1 MTGYSVFKKVYDMEP
16 FRMDCIRLNIMQK
29 RKPMKK
35 ICLLIFMVGTLSA
48 QNSILK
54 QFSDQFAD
62 IAEKANPTVVTILT
76 EKKVDLSRLHG
87 QLPQDN
93 DFFKFF
99 APRMPRQREYKSTAL
114 GSGVI
119 VNSRKGYVITNNHV
133 VDDMDEITV
142 RLLDKTEYKATV
154 VGRDPKSD
162 LAVLQIDA
170 RGLTDLDFGN
180 SDKLRVGEWVIAV
193 GSPFSANLS
202 HTVTA
207 GIVSAKGRGNIIQGD
222 VYEDFIQ
229 TDAAINPGN
238 SGGALLNSAGD
249 LIGIN
254 TAIYTNSFDR
264 SNKGVG
270 FAIPSNMVKRVMAD
284 LIEHGKVL
292 RSWIGVQIQ
301 PLDNASASAMGLK
314 SPDGAL
320 VSDVVKD
327 GPAKKAG
334 LKTGDVIIEFNHVQV
349 KNVDHL
355 RNTVSASKPNKRYD
369 LIVIRDSRKKTLKVT
384 LEEMPG
390 DDALATVSRP
400 PAQTNELGIQVS
412 SLSQSVIRE
421 YDISKGEEG
430 VIVIAVVEG
439 SIAAEA
445 GIRIGDLITRV
456 GTKKC
461 NSPRGFAAL
470 IKETQKKN
478 MIMLHMKRDGVARYM
493 TLELDD

>member
-1 MTGYSVFKKVYDMEP
+1 MKQ
-16 FRMDCIRLNIMQK
+16 RN
-29 RKPMKK
+29 PMKK
-35 ICLLIFMVGTLSA
+35 IIFMILLVGSISG

-54 QFSDQFAD
+54 QFSDAFAD
-62 IAEKANPTVVTILT
+62 IAEKANPAVVTILT
-76 EKKVDLSRLHG
+76 EKKVDLGQLHG

-133 VDDMDEITV
+133 VADMDEITV

-270 FAIPSNMVKRVMAD
+270 FAIPSNMVKQVMAD
-284 LIEHGKVL
+284 LIQHGKVL

-301 PLDNASASAMGLK
+301 PLNDSSARAMGLK

-369 LIVIRDSRKKTLKVT
+369 LIVIRDGRKKTLKVT

-478 MIMLHMKRDGVARYM
+478 MVMLHMKRDGVARYM

>member
-1 MTGYSVFKKVYDMEP
+1 MEP
-16 FRMDCIRLNIMQK
+16 STTDCIRMNIMKQ
-29 RKPMKK
+29 RNPMKK
-35 ICLLIFMVGTLSA
+35 IIFMILLVGSISG

-54 QFSDQFAD
+54 QFSDAFAD
-62 IAEKANPTVVTILT
+62 IAEKANPAVVTILT
-76 EKKVDLSRLHG
+76 EKKVDLGQLHG

-133 VDDMDEITV
+133 VADMDEITV

-180 SDKLRVGEWVIAV
+180 SDKLKVGEWVIAV

-284 LIEHGKVL
+284 LIQHGKVL

-301 PLDNASASAMGLK
+301 PLNDSSARAMGLK

-369 LIVIRDSRKKTLKVT
+369 LIVIRDGRKKTLKVT

-478 MIMLHMKRDGVARYM
+478 MVMLHMKRDGVARYM

>member
-1 MTGYSVFKKVYDMEP
+1 MEP

-478 MIMLHMKRDGVARYM
+478 MVMLHMKRDGVARYT

>member
-1 MTGYSVFKKVYDMEP
+1 MEP

-478 MIMLHMKRDGVARYM
+478 MVMLHMKRDGVARYM

>member
-1 MTGYSVFKKVYDMEP
+1 
-16 FRMDCIRLNIMQK
+16 
-29 RKPMKK
+29 
-35 ICLLIFMVGTLSA
+35 
-48 QNSILK
+48 
-54 QFSDQFAD
+54 
-62 IAEKANPTVVTILT
+62 
-76 EKKVDLSRLHG
+76 
-87 QLPQDN
+87 
-93 DFFKFF
+93 
-99 APRMPRQREYKSTAL
+99 MPRQREYKSTAL

>member
-1 MTGYSVFKKVYDMEP
+1 MEP

-390 DDALATVSRP
+390 DDALAAVSRP

-478 MIMLHMKRDGVARYM
+478 MVMLHMKRDGVARYM

>member
-1 MTGYSVFKKVYDMEP
+1 MEP
-16 FRMDCIRLNIMQK
+16 STTDCIRMNIMKQ
-29 RKPMKK
+29 RNPMKK
-35 ICLLIFMVGTLSA
+35 ISFMILLVGSISG

-54 QFSDQFAD
+54 QFSDAFAD
-62 IAEKANPTVVTILT
+62 IAEKANPAVVTILT
-76 EKKVDLSRLHG
+76 EKKVDLGQLHG

-133 VDDMDEITV
+133 VADMDEITV

-180 SDKLRVGEWVIAV
+180 SDKLKVGEWVIAV

-284 LIEHGKVL
+284 LIQHGKVL

-301 PLDNASASAMGLK
+301 PLNDSSARAMGLK

-320 VSDVVKD
+320 VSDVVKN

-334 LKTGDVIIEFNHVQV
+334 VKTGDVIIEFNDMQV

-369 LIVIRDSRKKTLKVT
+369 LIVIRDGRKKTLKVT

-461 NSPRGFAAL
+461 NSPQGFAAL

-478 MIMLHMKRDGVARYM
+478 MVMLHMKRDGVARYM

>member
-1 MTGYSVFKKVYDMEP
+1 MEP
-16 FRMDCIRLNIMQK
+16 STTDCIRMNIMKQ
-29 RKPMKK
+29 RNPMKK
-35 ICLLIFMVGTLSA
+35 IIFMILLVGSISG

-62 IAEKANPTVVTILT
+62 IAEKANPAVVTILT
-76 EKKVDLSRLHG
+76 EKKVDLGQVHG

-207 GIVSAKGRGNIIQGD
+207 GIVSAKSRGNIIQGD

-270 FAIPSNMVKRVMAD
+270 FAIPSNMVKQVMAD
-284 LIEHGKVL
+284 LIQHGKVL

-301 PLDNASASAMGLK
+301 PLNDSSARAMGLK

-369 LIVIRDSRKKTLKVT
+369 LIVIRDGRKKTLKVT

-478 MIMLHMKRDGVARYM
+478 MVMLHMKRDGVAQYM
-493 TLELDD
+493 TLELND

>member
-1 MTGYSVFKKVYDMEP
+1 
-16 FRMDCIRLNIMQK
+16 
-29 RKPMKK
+29 MKK
-35 ICLLIFMVGTLSA
+35 IIFMILLVGSISG

-54 QFSDQFAD
+54 QFSDAFAD
-62 IAEKANPTVVTILT
+62 IAEKANPAVVTILT
-76 EKKVDLSRLHG
+76 EKKVDLGQLHG

-133 VDDMDEITV
+133 VADMDEITV

-270 FAIPSNMVKRVMAD
+270 FAIPSNMVKQVMAD
-284 LIEHGKVL
+284 LIQHGKVL

-301 PLDNASASAMGLK
+301 PLNDSSARAMGLK

-369 LIVIRDSRKKTLKVT
+369 LIVIRDGRKKTLKVT

-478 MIMLHMKRDGVARYM
+478 MVMLHMKRDGVARYM

>member
-1 MTGYSVFKKVYDMEP
+1 MEP
-16 FRMDCIRLNIMQK
+16 STTDCIRMNIMKQ
-29 RKPMKK
+29 RNPMKK
-35 ICLLIFMVGTLSA
+35 IIFMILLVGSISG

-62 IAEKANPTVVTILT
+62 IAEKANPAVVTILT
-76 EKKVDLSRLHG
+76 EKKVDLGQLHG

-207 GIVSAKGRGNIIQGD
+207 GIVSAKSRGNIIQGD

-238 SGGALLNSAGD
+238 SGGALLNSSGD
-249 LIGIN
+249 LVGIN

-270 FAIPSNMVKRVMAD
+270 FAIPSNMVKQVMAD
-284 LIEHGKVL
+284 LIQHGKVL

-301 PLDNASASAMGLK
+301 PLNDSSARAMGLK

-369 LIVIRDSRKKTLKVT
+369 LIVIRDGRKKTLKVT

-478 MIMLHMKRDGVARYM
+478 MVMLHMKRDGVAQYM
-493 TLELDD
+493 TLELND

>member
-1 MTGYSVFKKVYDMEP
+1 MEP

-314 SPDGAL
+314 SPNGAL

-478 MIMLHMKRDGVARYM
+478 MVMLHMKRDGVARYM

>member
-1 MTGYSVFKKVYDMEP
+1 MEP
-16 FRMDCIRLNIMQK
+16 STTDCIRMNIMKQ
-29 RKPMKK
+29 RNPMKK
-35 ICLLIFMVGTLSA
+35 IIFMILLVGSISG

-62 IAEKANPTVVTILT
+62 IAEKANPAVVTILT
-76 EKKVDLSRLHG
+76 EKKVDLGQLHG

-142 RLLDKTEYKATV
+142 RLLDKTEYNATV

-207 GIVSAKGRGNIIQGD
+207 GIVSAKSRGNIIQGD

-270 FAIPSNMVKRVMAD
+270 FAIPSNMVKQVMAD
-284 LIEHGKVL
+284 LIQHGKVL

-301 PLDNASASAMGLK
+301 PLNDSSARAMGLK

-334 LKTGDVIIEFNHVQV
+334 LKTGDVIIEFNDVKV

-369 LIVIRDSRKKTLKVT
+369 LIVIRDGRKKTLKVT

-478 MIMLHMKRDGVARYM
+478 MVMLHMKRDGVAQYM
-493 TLELDD
+493 TLELND

>member
-1 MTGYSVFKKVYDMEP
+1 
-16 FRMDCIRLNIMQK
+16 
-29 RKPMKK
+29 MKK

-314 SPDGAL
+314 SPNGAL

-478 MIMLHMKRDGVARYM
+478 MVMLHMKRDGVARYM

>member
-1 MTGYSVFKKVYDMEP
+1 MEP
-16 FRMDCIRLNIMQK
+16 STTDCIRMNIMKQ
-29 RKPMKK
+29 RNPMKK
-35 ICLLIFMVGTLSA
+35 IIFMILLVGSISG

-62 IAEKANPTVVTILT
+62 IAEKANPAVVTILT
-76 EKKVDLSRLHG
+76 EKKVDLGQLHG

-207 GIVSAKGRGNIIQGD
+207 GIVSAKSRGNIIQGD

-238 SGGALLNSAGD
+238 SGGALLNSSGD
-249 LIGIN
+249 LVGIN

-270 FAIPSNMVKRVMAD
+270 FAIPSNMVKQVMAD
-284 LIEHGKVL
+284 LIQHGKVL

-301 PLDNASASAMGLK
+301 PLNDSSARAMGLK

-369 LIVIRDSRKKTLKVT
+369 LIVIRDGRKKTLKVT

-478 MIMLHMKRDGVARYM
+478 MVMLHMKRDGVARYM
-493 TLELDD
+493 TLELNN

>member
-1 MTGYSVFKKVYDMEP
+1 MEP
-16 FRMDCIRLNIMQK
+16 STTDCIRMNIMKQ
-29 RKPMKK
+29 RNLMKK
-35 ICLLIFMVGTLSA
+35 IIFMILLVGSISG

-62 IAEKANPTVVTILT
+62 IAEKANPAVVTILT
-76 EKKVDLSRLHG
+76 EKKVDLGQLHG

-142 RLLDKTEYKATV
+142 RLLDKTEYNATV

-207 GIVSAKGRGNIIQGD
+207 GIVSAKSRGNIIQGD

-238 SGGALLNSAGD
+238 SGGALLNSSGD
-249 LIGIN
+249 LVGIN

-270 FAIPSNMVKRVMAD
+270 FAIPSNMVKQVMAD
-284 LIEHGKVL
+284 LIQHGKVL

-301 PLDNASASAMGLK
+301 PLNDSSARAMGLK

-369 LIVIRDSRKKTLKVT
+369 LIVIRDGRKKTLKVT

-478 MIMLHMKRDGVARYM
+478 MVMLHMKRDGVAQYM
-493 TLELDD
+493 TLELND